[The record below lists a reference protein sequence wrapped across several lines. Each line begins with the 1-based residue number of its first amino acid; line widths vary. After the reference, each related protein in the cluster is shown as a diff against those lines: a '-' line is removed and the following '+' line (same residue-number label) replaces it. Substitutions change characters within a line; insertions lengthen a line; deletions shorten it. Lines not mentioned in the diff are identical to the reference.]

1 LDDKPVRIIE
11 WAKQNATNVITS
23 NFMVRLN
30 HTLSEN
36 SFYEFTVSQQTNS
49 DETAKMID
57 HEVRK
62 LIDEAYIK
70 TKNLYIMNFK
80 KISENKYTFTVDND
94 DLSIII
100 SKFIYHNVSFEL
112 TRDTENTENLNL
124 FKIFNIIKSIIFDYA
139 KNKPE
144 VDEYFII
151 FNDNDRINK
160 EKWIKACRYYVSRQ
174 DVKMSILREE
184 VLVFKINK

>member
-1 LDDKPVRIIE
+1 
-11 WAKQNATNVITS
+11 
-23 NFMVRLN
+23 
-30 HTLSEN
+30 
-36 SFYEFTVSQQTNS
+36 
-49 DETAKMID
+49 
-57 HEVRK
+57 
-62 LIDEAYIK
+62 
-70 TKNLYIMNFK
+70 MNFK
-80 KISENKYTFTVDND
+80 KINENKYTFIVDND
-94 DLSIII
+94 DLSVII

-124 FKIFNIIKSIIFDYA
+124 FKIFNIIKSIIFDYD